1 MEKIKVA
8 FFAEM
13 LKENFDG
20 AVRTMYQ
27 IIERIPQNKFE
38 FLFITGVPPDGKFDH
53 EVFLMPTVTIPFNK
67 TYQVVIPSFAKNKM
81 QKRLDE
87 FQPDIIHIATPSALG
102 NMARKYGL
110 ENHLPIL
117 TIYHTNFLSY
127 IDFYLR
133 KIPFL
138 AKPIHRL
145 IGKYYKTFYDTCDMV
160 LVPTNEMIK
169 DLKAHQ
175 HRVEHMEIWRRG
187 IDRQLFH
194 PSKKDEIYIK
204 NIVKNDDPNILFS
217 SRLVWEKNLEIMID
231 LYDAIQSEGL
241 KFNLIIAGDGVA
253 REELEEKMPNAFFLG
268 MIPHEELSVLYA
280 SADVFFF
287 PSITETYGNV
297 IIEAMAS
304 GLPCVLA
311 NGGSSP
317 DLVHHGENG
326 FLCEPMD
333 AKDYLEK
340 IKMVLMS
347 KRIQEQFYN
356 NGLGFVQ
363 PLDWDS
369 LVDTYFERLEELSGV
384 GRMEYL

>member
-27 IIERIPQNKFE
+27 IIERIPKDKFE
-38 FLFITGVPPDGKFDH
+38 FLFITGVPPDNDFQH
-53 EVFLMPTVTIPFNK
+53 PIFLMPTMTIPFNK
-67 TYQVVIPSFAKNKM
+67 TYQVVVPHFANK
-81 QKRLDE
+81 KLTERLDV

-102 NMARKYGL
+102 NAARKYGL
-110 ENHLPIL
+110 NNHLPIL

-138 AKPIHRL
+138 VKPIHQ
-145 IGKYYKTFYDTCDMV
+145 IISKYYRTFYDSCDMV

-169 DLKAHQ
+169 DLKVHH
-175 HRVEHMEIWRRG
+175 HRVDHMEIWRRG
-187 IDRQLFH
+187 IDRELFH
-194 PSKKDEIYIK
+194 PFKRDEIYIR
-204 NIVKNDDPNILFS
+204 NIVKNDKPNILFT
-217 SRLVWEKNLEIMID
+217 SRLVWEKNLEVMLD
-231 LYDAIQSEGL
+231 LYQKIEEEGS

-253 REELEEKMPNAFFLG
+253 KAELQEKMPNAFFMG
-268 MIPHEELSVLYA
+268 MISHHELAVLYA

-317 DLVHHGENG
+317 DLVQHGENG
-326 FLCEPMD
+326 FLCEPKN
-333 AKDYLEK
+333 AEDYFDK

-347 KRIQEQFYN
+347 DRIQQQFKT
-356 NGLGFVQ
+356 NGLSFVQ
-363 PLDWDS
+363 SLDWDS

-384 GRMEYL
+384 GTLL

>member
-27 IIERIPQNKFE
+27 IIERIPQEKFE
-38 FLFITGVPPDGKFDH
+38 FLFITGVPPDEKFDH
-53 EVFLMPTVTIPFNK
+53 EVFIMPTVTIPFNK
-67 TYQVVIPSFAKNKM
+67 TYKVVIPQFAKKKM
-81 QKRLDE
+81 QKKLDE

-102 NMARKYGL
+102 NAARKYGL

-127 IDFYLR
+127 INFYLR

-138 AKPIHRL
+138 AKPIHKI
-145 IGKYYKTFYDTCDMV
+145 IGNYYKEFYDSCDVV

-169 DLKAHQ
+169 DLKAHE
-175 HRVEHMEIWRRG
+175 HRVDHMEIWQRG
-187 IDRQLFH
+187 IDRQLFY
-194 PSKKDEIYIK
+194 PSKRDEIYIK
-204 NIVKNDDPNILFS
+204 NIVKNDKPNILFA
-217 SRLVWEKNLEIMID
+217 SRLVWEKNLEVMID
-231 LYDAIQSEGL
+231 LYRLIETDGMNY
-241 KFNLIIAGDGVA
+241 NLIISGDGVA
-253 REELEEKMPNAFFLG
+253 REELEEKMPKAFFKG
-268 MIPHEELSVLYA
+268 MISHEELAILYA
-280 SADVFFF
+280 SSDVFFF

-317 DLVHHGENG
+317 DLVQHGENG
-326 FLCEPMD
+326 FLCEAMD
-333 AKDYLEK
+333 ASDYLEK
-340 IKMVLMS
+340 IKMILMS
-347 KRIQEQFYN
+347 KRIQEQFRN
-356 NGLGFVQ
+356 NALAFVQ

-369 LVDTYFERLEELSGV
+369 LVGTYFERLEELSGV
-384 GRMEYL
+384 GTIEFF

>member
-1 MEKIKVA
+1 MDKIKIA

-20 AVRTMYQ
+20 AVRTMFQ
-27 IIERIPQNKFE
+27 IIDRIPNDKFE
-38 FLFITGVPPDGKFDH
+38 FLFITGVPPDNQFDH

-67 TYQVVIPSFAKNKM
+67 TYKVVVPQLVKK
-81 QKRLDE
+81 KLWKKLDT

-102 NMARKYGL
+102 NEARNYGL
-110 ENHLPIL
+110 KNHLPIL

-138 AKPIHRL
+138 VKPIHN
-145 IGKYYKTFYDTCDMV
+145 IISKYYRTFYDSCDMV
-160 LVPTNEMIK
+160 LVPTKEMTK
-169 DLKAHQ
+169 DLIARN
-175 HRVEHMEIWRRG
+175 HRVEHFEIWRRG
-187 IDRQLFH
+187 IDRDLFH
-194 PSKKDEIYIK
+194 PTKRDEIYIK
-204 NIVKNDDPNILFS
+204 NIVKNDKPNILFA
-217 SRLVWEKNLEIMID
+217 SRLVWEKNLEVMIE
-231 LYDAIQSEGL
+231 LYKKIESEDFQ
-241 KFNLIIAGDGVA
+241 FNLIIAGDGVA
-253 REELEEKMPNAFFLG
+253 KAELQEKMPHAFFMG
-268 MIPHEELSVLYA
+268 MINHEELAVLYA

-326 FLCEPMD
+326 FLCDPNN
-333 AKDYLEK
+333 AKDYFEK

-347 KRIQEQFYN
+347 QRIRNQFIS
-356 NGLGFVQ
+356 NGLSFVQ

-369 LVDTYFERLEELSGV
+369 LVDTYFERLEELSGI
-384 GRMEYL
+384 GTMEYL